1 MPPDAPAA
9 VPAAP
14 APLTSS
20 GPAASTEAAVSV
32 PAASE
37 TASAPAALAADTGAP
52 TSEPAAS
59 TAPDGGAAAPAEPS
73 PVPEPGTVPDGKP
86 SMLGGEAEKPK
97 PQEGEPQPDPSTAA
111 QETQEQGQKLID
123 LYADEVRHFHEQMA
137 AEQHRVFGETRA
149 AWRKAVTEDREIG
162 GNRLNTTLA
171 AVRAL
176 RDRFA
181 TDDAHLKEFARVLD
195 FTGAGDHPAVIRW
208 FANAAKGLAQL
219 HREPGPVPASQP
231 APARNRYE
239 RRYSTTQGS

>member
-1 MPPDAPAA
+1 
-9 VPAAP
+9 
-14 APLTSS
+14 
-20 GPAASTEAAVSV
+20 
-32 PAASE
+32 
-37 TASAPAALAADTGAP
+37 
-52 TSEPAAS
+52 
-59 TAPDGGAAAPAEPS
+59 
-73 PVPEPGTVPDGKP
+73 
-86 SMLGGEAEKPK
+86 MLGGEAEKPK

-111 QETQEQGQKLID
+111 QEPPEPAKLTYEPFKLPDDVGAPDDERMTAFTDLIGEAGLTQEQGQKLID